1 MKYNAYKKIRALV
14 LIATIAFFAVSAI
27 NGMVGLFDSISATAA
42 SAASARMDN
51 DVMLNI
57 EYRLKNDE
65 GLQKAGDVVA
75 YQQFALREAKGAD
88 LSLSEN
94 EAKALKAV
102 KLTDKKKEPLLT
114 CR

>member
-57 EYRLKNDE
+57 ITYIY
-65 GLQKAGDVVA
+65 AVA
-75 YQQFALREAKGAD
+75 SSLVAIGAIIFAVRNRIFC
-88 LSLSEN
+88 SE
-94 EAKALKAV
+94 
-102 KLTDKKKEPLLT
+102 D
-114 CR
+114 